1 MKASNVTIG
10 IRKNE
15 NEEMEGYFYYRE
27 KAIASI
33 KGQKKVTKNGKQL
46 IELFIEGKEPEKQII
61 EKNDGTTYEIE
72 KADITL
78 FVNQTEK
85 GSISVGGDLITDFG
99 LYFPIQGWLDKER
112 LSIRLEEN
120 DYVSAKFLEN
130 YGTPVTSI
138 PDIDFSDEDLAQS
151 DELFP
156 DAASFYQKYVVSKKD
171 ARFTEKLNKQAP
183 RIMPSLTKKKAPVTQ
198 GQLDLAKDNLVKAKA
213 NVDKFPLTAV
223 ETEEI
228 PF

>member
-1 MKASNVTIG
+1 MKAQNVTIG

-15 NEEMEGYFYYRE
+15 NEKMEGYFYYRE

-46 IELFIEGKEPEKQII
+46 IELFIEGKEPEKQVI

-85 GSISVGGDLITDFG
+85 GSVSVGGDLITDFG

-156 DAASFYQKYVVSKKD
+156 DAASFYEKYVVSKKD

-183 RIMPSLTKKKAPVTQ
+183 RIMPSSVKKAPVTQ

-213 NVDKFPLTAV
+213 KTAV
-223 ETEEI
+223 ETKEL

>member
-1 MKASNVTIG
+1 MKAENVIIG

-15 NEEMEGYFYYRE
+15 AEEYEGYFYYKE
-27 KAIASI
+27 KAIALI

-46 IELFIEGKEPEKQII
+46 IELFLEGKEPEMQTITKD
-61 EKNDGTTYEIE
+61 DGTTYEIE
-72 KADITL
+72 KPDVTL

-85 GSISVGGDLITDFG
+85 GSVSIGGDLITDFG

-112 LSIRLEEN
+112 LSVRLEEN
-120 DYVSAKFLEN
+120 NYISEKFLEN

-156 DAASFYQKYVVSKKD
+156 DAASFYKKYVISKKD
-171 ARFTEKLNKQAP
+171 ARFSEKLNKQAP
-183 RIMPSLTKKKAPVTQ
+183 RIMPSSTKKKTPVTQ
-198 GQLDLAKDNLVKAKA
+198 GQLDLAKDNLTKAKA
-213 NVDKFPLTAV
+213 KTAV

>member
-46 IELFIEGKEPEKQII
+46 IELFIEGKEPEKQTIT
-61 EKNDGTTYEIE
+61 KDDGTSYEIE

-85 GSISVGGDLITDFG
+85 GSVSVGGDLITDFG

-156 DAASFYQKYVVSKKD
+156 GAASFYEKYVISKKD

-183 RIMPSLTKKKAPVTQ
+183 RIMPSSTKKKAPATQ
-198 GQLDLAKDNLVKAKA
+198 GQIDLAKDNLVKAKA
-213 NVDKFPLTAV
+213 KTAV
-223 ETEEI
+223 ETEEV

>member
-1 MKASNVTIG
+1 MKAQNVIIG

-27 KAIASI
+27 KAIASV

-46 IELFIEGKEPEKQII
+46 IELFLEGKEPEMQTITKD
-61 EKNDGTTYEIE
+61 DGTTYEIE

-156 DAASFYQKYVVSKKD
+156 DAASFYEKYVISKKD

-183 RIMPSLTKKKAPVTQ
+183 RIMPSSVKKAPVTQ

-213 NVDKFPLTAV
+213 KTAV
-223 ETEEI
+223 ETEEE

>member
-1 MKASNVTIG
+1 MKAENVIIG

-15 NEEMEGYFYYRE
+15 AEKYEGYFYYKE

-33 KGQKKVTKNGKQL
+33 KGQKKVTKNSNQL
-46 IELFIEGKEPEKQII
+46 IELFLEGKETEMQTI
-61 EKNDGTTYEIE
+61 EKSDGTSYQIE
-72 KADITL
+72 KPDITL
-78 FVNQTEK
+78 FVNQTK
-85 GSISVGGDLITDFG
+85 NGSVSIGGDLITDFG
-99 LYFPIQGWLDKER
+99 LYFTIGGWLDKER
-112 LSIRLEEN
+112 LSVRLEWN
-120 DYVSAKFLEN
+120 DYVSEKFLEN

-156 DAASFYQKYVVSKKD
+156 DAASFYEKYVVSKKD

-183 RIMPSLTKKKAPVTQ
+183 RIMPSSVKKKPVTQ
-198 GQLDLAKDNLVKAKA
+198 GQIDLAKDNLVKSKAK
-213 NVDKFPLTAV
+213 TAV
-223 ETEEI
+223 ETEEV

>member
-1 MKASNVTIG
+1 MKAQNVIIG

-15 NEEMEGYFYYRE
+15 NEGMEGYFYYRE
-27 KAIASI
+27 KAIASV

-46 IELFIEGKEPEKQII
+46 IELFLEGKEPEMQTITKD
-61 EKNDGTTYEIE
+61 DGTTYEIE

-156 DAASFYQKYVVSKKD
+156 DAASFYEKYVISKKD

-183 RIMPSLTKKKAPVTQ
+183 RIMPSSVKKAPVTQ
-198 GQLDLAKDNLVKAKA
+198 GQIDLAKDNLVKSKAK
-213 NVDKFPLTAV
+213 TAV
-223 ETEEI
+223 ETEER

>member
-1 MKASNVTIG
+1 M
-10 IRKNE
+10 
-15 NEEMEGYFYYRE
+15 
-27 KAIASI
+27 
-33 KGQKKVTKNGKQL
+33 
-46 IELFIEGKEPEKQII
+46 IELFLEGKEPEIQTITKD
-61 EKNDGTTYEIE
+61 DGTTYEIE
-72 KADITL
+72 KPDVTL

-85 GSISVGGDLITDFG
+85 GSVSIGGDLITDFG

-112 LSIRLEEN
+112 LSVRLEWN
-120 DYVSAKFLEN
+120 DYVSEKFLEN

-156 DAASFYQKYVVSKKD
+156 DAASFYEKYVISKKD

-183 RIMPSLTKKKAPVTQ
+183 RIMPGAAKKKAPVTQ
-198 GQLDLAKDNLVKAKA
+198 GQLDLAKDNLTKAKA
-213 NVDKFPLTAV
+213 KTAV
-223 ETEEI
+223 ETEEV

>member
-1 MKASNVTIG
+1 MKAQNVTIG

-33 KGQKKVTKNGKQL
+33 KGQKKVTKSGKQL
-46 IELFIEGKEPEKQII
+46 IELFIEGKEPEKQTIT
-61 EKNDGTTYEIE
+61 KDDGTSYEIE

-85 GSISVGGDLITDFG
+85 GSVSIGGDLITDFG

-156 DAASFYQKYVVSKKD
+156 DADSFYKKYVISKKD
-171 ARFTEKLNKQAP
+171 ARFSEKLNKQAP
-183 RIMPSLTKKKAPVTQ
+183 RIMPSSTKKKAPITQ
-198 GQLDLAKDNLVKAKA
+198 GQIDFEVG
-213 NVDKFPLTAV
+213 F
-223 ETEEI
+223 
-228 PF
+228 

>member
-46 IELFIEGKEPEKQII
+46 IELFLEGKEPEKQTIT
-61 EKNDGTTYEIE
+61 KDDGTTYEIE
-72 KADITL
+72 KPDVTL

-156 DAASFYQKYVVSKKD
+156 DAASFYEKYVVSKKD
-171 ARFTEKLNKQAP
+171 ARFSEKLNKQAP
-183 RIMPSLTKKKAPVTQ
+183 RIMPSSTKKKAPVTQ
-198 GQLDLAKDNLVKAKA
+198 GQIDLAKDNLVKSKAK
-213 NVDKFPLTAV
+213 TAV
-223 ETEEI
+223 ETEEL

>member
-46 IELFIEGKEPEKQII
+46 IELFIEGKEPEKQLI
-61 EKNDGTTYEIE
+61 EKSDGTIYEIE

-85 GSISVGGDLITDFG
+85 GSVSVGGDLITDFG

-156 DAASFYQKYVVSKKD
+156 DAASFYEKYVISKKD

-183 RIMPSLTKKKAPVTQ
+183 RIMPSSVKKKPVTQ
-198 GQLDLAKDNLVKAKA
+198 GQIDLAKDNLTKARA
-213 NVDKFPLTAV
+213 AGTAV

>member
-1 MKASNVTIG
+1 MKAQNVTIG

-33 KGQKKVTKNGKQL
+33 KGQKKVTKSGKQL
-46 IELFIEGKEPEKQII
+46 IELFIEGKEPEKQTIT
-61 EKNDGTTYEIE
+61 KDDGTSYEIE

-85 GSISVGGDLITDFG
+85 GSVSVGGDLITDFG

-156 DAASFYQKYVVSKKD
+156 DAASFYEKYVISKKD

-183 RIMPSLTKKKAPVTQ
+183 RIMPSSTKKKAPVTQ

-213 NVDKFPLTAV
+213 KTAV
-223 ETEEI
+223 ETEEV

>member
-1 MKASNVTIG
+1 MKAQNVIIG

-46 IELFIEGKEPEKQII
+46 IELFIEGKEPEKQVI
-61 EKNDGTTYEIE
+61 EKNDGTTYEID

-78 FVNQTEK
+78 FVNETDK

-130 YGTPVTSI
+130 YGTPVTEI
-138 PDIDFSDEDLAQS
+138 ADIDFSDEDLAQS

-156 DAASFYQKYVVSKKD
+156 DAASFYEKYVISKKD

-183 RIMPSLTKKKAPVTQ
+183 RIMPSSAKKKAPVTQ
-198 GQLDLAKDNLVKAKA
+198 GQIDLAKDNLVKSKAKT
-213 NVDKFPLTAV
+213 VV

>member
-1 MKASNVTIG
+1 MKAQNVIIG

-15 NEEMEGYFYYRE
+15 GEEYEGYFYYKE
-27 KAIASI
+27 KAIASV

-46 IELFIEGKEPEKQII
+46 IELFIEGKEPEKQTIT
-61 EKNDGTTYEIE
+61 KDDGTTYEIE
-72 KADITL
+72 KPDVTL

-99 LYFPIQGWLDKER
+99 LYFTIQGWLDKER
-112 LSIRLEEN
+112 LSVRLEWN
-120 DYVSAKFLEN
+120 DYVSEKFLEN

-156 DAASFYQKYVVSKKD
+156 DADSFYKKYVISKKD
-171 ARFTEKLNKQAP
+171 ARFSEKLNKQAP
-183 RIMPSLTKKKAPVTQ
+183 RIMPSSTKKKAPVTQ
-198 GQLDLAKDNLVKAKA
+198 GQIDLAKDNLVKSKAK
-213 NVDKFPLTAV
+213 TAV
-223 ETEEI
+223 ETEEL

>member
-1 MKASNVTIG
+1 MKAQNVIIG

-46 IELFIEGKEPEKQII
+46 IELFIEGKEPEKQVI
-61 EKNDGTTYEIE
+61 EKNDGTTYEID

-78 FVNQTEK
+78 FVNETDK

-130 YGTPVTSI
+130 YGTPVTEI
-138 PDIDFSDEDLAQS
+138 ADIDFSDEDLAQS

-156 DAASFYQKYVVSKKD
+156 DAASFYEKYVISKKD

-183 RIMPSLTKKKAPVTQ
+183 RIMPSSAKKKAPVTQ
-198 GQLDLAKDNLVKAKA
+198 GQIDLAKDNLVKSKAKT
-213 NVDKFPLTAV
+213 VV
-223 ETEEI
+223 ETEER

>member
-1 MKASNVTIG
+1 MKAQNVIIG

-15 NEEMEGYFYYRE
+15 AEEYEGYFYYKE
-27 KAIASI
+27 KAIASV

-46 IELFIEGKEPEKQII
+46 IELFLEGKEPEMQTITKD
-61 EKNDGTTYEIE
+61 DGTTYEIE
-72 KADITL
+72 KPDVTL

-85 GSISVGGDLITDFG
+85 GSVSIGGDLITDFG

-112 LSIRLEEN
+112 LSVRLEGN
-120 DYVSAKFLEN
+120 DYISAKFLESF
-130 YGTPVTSI
+130 GTPVTSI

-156 DAASFYQKYVVSKKD
+156 DAASFYEKYVISKKD

-183 RIMPSLTKKKAPVTQ
+183 RIMPGAAKKKAPVTQ

-213 NVDKFPLTAV
+213 AGTAV
-223 ETEEI
+223 ESEEV

>member
-1 MKASNVTIG
+1 MKAQNIIIG

-33 KGQKKVTKNGKQL
+33 KGQKKVTKSGKQL
-46 IELFIEGKEPEKQII
+46 IELFIEGKEPEKQTIT
-61 EKNDGTTYEIE
+61 KDDGTSYEIE

-85 GSISVGGDLITDFG
+85 GSVSVGGDLITDFG

-112 LSIRLEEN
+112 LSVRLEWN
-120 DYVSAKFLEN
+120 DYVSEKFLEN

-156 DAASFYQKYVVSKKD
+156 DAASFYEKYVISKKD

-183 RIMPSLTKKKAPVTQ
+183 RIMPSPTKKTTVTKEELTKAKSEA
-198 GQLDLAKDNLVKAKA
+198 LAKTKTVA
-213 NVDKFPLTAV
+213 
-223 ETEEI
+223 TEEI

>member
-46 IELFIEGKEPEKQII
+46 IELFIEGKEPEKQVI
-61 EKNDGTTYEIE
+61 EKSDGTTYEIE

-85 GSISVGGDLITDFG
+85 GSVSVGGDLITDFG

-156 DAASFYQKYVVSKKD
+156 DAASFYEKYVISKKD

-183 RIMPSLTKKKAPVTQ
+183 RIMPSSVKKKPVTQ
-198 GQLDLAKDNLVKAKA
+198 GQIDLAKDNLTKARA
-213 NVDKFPLTAV
+213 AGTAV

>member
-1 MKASNVTIG
+1 MKAADVIIG

-15 NEEMEGYFYYRE
+15 AEEYEGYFYYKE

-33 KGQKKVTKNGKQL
+33 KGQKKVTKNGSQL
-46 IELFIEGKEPEKQII
+46 IELFLEGKEPEMQTVKRG
-61 EKNDGTTYEIE
+61 DGTTYEIE
-72 KADITL
+72 KPDVTL

-85 GSISVGGDLITDFG
+85 GSVSIGGDLITDFG

-112 LSIRLEEN
+112 LSVRLEEN
-120 DYVSAKFLEN
+120 DYISEKFLEK
-130 YGTPVTSI
+130 YDIPVTSI

-151 DELFP
+151 DKLFP
-156 DAASFYQKYVVSKKD
+156 DAASFYEKYVISKKD

-183 RIMPSLTKKKAPVTQ
+183 RIMPSSTKKKAPVTQ
-198 GQLDLAKDNLVKAKA
+198 GQLDLAKDNFMKARA
-213 NVDKFPLTAV
+213 AGTAV

>member
-1 MKASNVTIG
+1 MKAQKVTIG

-15 NEEMEGYFYYRE
+15 AEEYEGYFYYKE
-27 KAIASI
+27 KAIASV

-46 IELFIEGKEPEKQII
+46 IELFLEGKDPEMQTITK
-61 EKNDGTTYEIE
+61 EDGTTYEIE
-72 KADITL
+72 KPDVTL

-85 GSISVGGDLITDFG
+85 GSVSIGGDLITDFG

-112 LSIRLEEN
+112 LSVRLEEN
-120 DYVSAKFLEN
+120 NYISEKFLEN

-156 DAASFYQKYVVSKKD
+156 DAASFYEKYVVSKKD

-183 RIMPSLTKKKAPVTQ
+183 RIMPSSTKKKAPVTQ

-213 NVDKFPLTAV
+213 KTAV
-223 ETEEI
+223 ETEEV

>member
-1 MKASNVTIG
+1 MKAQNVIIG

-27 KAIASI
+27 KAIASV
-33 KGQKKVTKNGKQL
+33 KGQQKVTKNGKHL
-46 IELFIEGKEPEKQII
+46 IELFIEGKEPEKQVI
-61 EKNDGTTYEIE
+61 EKNDGTTYEID

-78 FVNQTEK
+78 FVNQTDK

-130 YGTPVTSI
+130 YGTPVTNI

-156 DAASFYQKYVVSKKD
+156 DAANFYEKYVVSKKD

-183 RIMPSLTKKKAPVTQ
+183 RIMPSSVKKKPVTQ
-198 GQLDLAKDNLVKAKA
+198 GQLDLAKDNLVKSKAKT
-213 NVDKFPLTAV
+213 VV
-223 ETEEI
+223 ETKER

>member
-1 MKASNVTIG
+1 MKAQNVIIG

-46 IELFIEGKEPEKQII
+46 IELFIEGKEPEKQTIT
-61 EKNDGTTYEIE
+61 KDDGTSYEIE

-85 GSISVGGDLITDFG
+85 GSVSVGGDLITDFG

-112 LSIRLEEN
+112 LSIRLKEN

-130 YGTPVTSI
+130 YGTPVTEI
-138 PDIDFSDEDLAQS
+138 ADIDFSDEDLAQS

-156 DAASFYQKYVVSKKD
+156 DAASFYEKYVISKKD
-171 ARFTEKLNKQAP
+171 ARFTEKLKKQAP
-183 RIMPSLTKKKAPVTQ
+183 RIMPSSVKKAPVTQ
-198 GQLDLAKDNLVKAKA
+198 GQIDLAKDNLVKSKAK
-213 NVDKFPLTAV
+213 TAV

>member
-1 MKASNVTIG
+1 MKAQNVIIG

-15 NEEMEGYFYYRE
+15 AEEYEGYFYYRE
-27 KAIASI
+27 KAIASV

-46 IELFIEGKEPEKQII
+46 IELFLEGKEPEMQTITKD
-61 EKNDGTTYEIE
+61 DGTTYEIE
-72 KADITL
+72 KPDVTL

-85 GSISVGGDLITDFG
+85 GSVSIGGDLITDFG

-112 LSIRLEEN
+112 LSVRLEEN
-120 DYVSAKFLEN
+120 NYISEKFLEN

-156 DAASFYQKYVVSKKD
+156 DAASFYEKYVVSKKD

-183 RIMPSLTKKKAPVTQ
+183 RIMPSSTKKKAPVTQ

-213 NVDKFPLTAV
+213 KTAV
-223 ETEEI
+223 ETEEV

>member
-1 MKASNVTIG
+1 MKAQNVIIG

-15 NEEMEGYFYYRE
+15 AEEYEGYFYYKE
-27 KAIASI
+27 KAIASV

-46 IELFIEGKEPEKQII
+46 IELFLEGKEPEMQTITKD
-61 EKNDGTTYEIE
+61 DGTTYEIE
-72 KADITL
+72 KPDVTL

-85 GSISVGGDLITDFG
+85 GSVSIGGDLITDFG

-112 LSIRLEEN
+112 LSVRLEEN
-120 DYVSAKFLEN
+120 SYISEKFLEN

-156 DAASFYQKYVVSKKD
+156 DAASFYEKYVISKKD

-183 RIMPSLTKKKAPVTQ
+183 RIMPSSTKKKAPVTQ
-198 GQLDLAKDNLVKAKA
+198 GQLDLAKDNLTKARAK
-213 NVDKFPLTAV
+213 TAV
-223 ETEEI
+223 ETEEV

>member
-1 MKASNVTIG
+1 MKAQNVIIG

-15 NEEMEGYFYYRE
+15 AEEYEGYFYYRE
-27 KAIASI
+27 KAIASV
-33 KGQKKVTKNGKQL
+33 KGQKKVTKNGSQL
-46 IELFIEGKEPEKQII
+46 IELFLEGKEPEMQTVKRG
-61 EKNDGTTYEIE
+61 DGTTYEIE
-72 KADITL
+72 KPDVTL

-85 GSISVGGDLITDFG
+85 GSVSIGGDLITDFG

-112 LSIRLEEN
+112 LSVRLEEN
-120 DYVSAKFLEN
+120 DYISEKFLEK
-130 YGTPVTSI
+130 YDVPVTSI

-156 DAASFYQKYVVSKKD
+156 DAASFYEKYVISKKD

-183 RIMPSLTKKKAPVTQ
+183 RIMPSSTKKKAPVTQ
-198 GQLDLAKDNLVKAKA
+198 GQIDLAKDNLVKSKAK
-213 NVDKFPLTAV
+213 TAV
-223 ETEEI
+223 ETEEL

>member
-1 MKASNVTIG
+1 MKAQNVIIG

-46 IELFIEGKEPEKQII
+46 IELFLEGKEPEMQTITKD
-61 EKNDGTTYEIE
+61 DGTTYEIE
-72 KADITL
+72 KPDVTL

-85 GSISVGGDLITDFG
+85 GSVSIGGDLITDFG

-156 DAASFYQKYVVSKKD
+156 DAASFYEKYVISKKD

-183 RIMPSLTKKKAPVTQ
+183 RIMPSSTKKKAPVTQ
-198 GQLDLAKDNLVKAKA
+198 GQLDLAKDNLTKARAK
-213 NVDKFPLTAV
+213 TAV
-223 ETEEI
+223 ETEER

>member
-1 MKASNVTIG
+1 MKAQNVIIG

-15 NEEMEGYFYYRE
+15 AEEYEGYFYYRE
-27 KAIASI
+27 KAIASV
-33 KGQKKVTKNGKQL
+33 KGQKKVTKNGSQL
-46 IELFIEGKEPEKQII
+46 IELFLEGKEPEMQTVKRG
-61 EKNDGTTYEIE
+61 DGTTYEIE
-72 KADITL
+72 KPDVTL

-85 GSISVGGDLITDFG
+85 GSVSIGGDLITDFG

-112 LSIRLEEN
+112 LSVRLEEN
-120 DYVSAKFLEN
+120 NYISEKFLEK
-130 YGTPVTSI
+130 YDVPVTSI

-156 DAASFYQKYVVSKKD
+156 DAANFYEKYVVSKKD

-183 RIMPSLTKKKAPVTQ
+183 RIMPSSAKKKPVTQ
-198 GQLDLAKDNLVKAKA
+198 GQLDLAKDNLVKSKAKTVA
-213 NVDKFPLTAV
+213 
-223 ETEEI
+223 ETEER

>member
-27 KAIASI
+27 KAIASV

-46 IELFIEGKEPEKQII
+46 IELFIEGKEPEKQVI

-130 YGTPVTSI
+130 YGTPVTEI
-138 PDIDFSDEDLAQS
+138 ADIDFSDEDLAQS

-156 DAASFYQKYVVSKKD
+156 DAANFYEKYVVSKKD

-183 RIMPSLTKKKAPVTQ
+183 RIMPSSAKKKPVTQ
-198 GQLDLAKDNLVKAKA
+198 GQLDLAKDNLVKSKAKTVA
-213 NVDKFPLTAV
+213 
-223 ETEEI
+223 ETEER

>member
-33 KGQKKVTKNGKQL
+33 KGQKKVTKSGKQL

-156 DAASFYQKYVVSKKD
+156 DAASFYEKYVTSKKD

-183 RIMPSLTKKKAPVTQ
+183 RIMPSSTKKKAPVTQ
-198 GQLDLAKDNLVKAKA
+198 GQLDLAKDNLTKAKA
-213 NVDKFPLTAV
+213 NFSITAV

>member
-1 MKASNVTIG
+1 MKAQNVIIG

-15 NEEMEGYFYYRE
+15 AEEYEGYFYYRE
-27 KAIASI
+27 KAIASV
-33 KGQKKVTKNGKQL
+33 KGQKKVTKNGSQL
-46 IELFIEGKEPEKQII
+46 IELFLEGKEPEMQTVKRG
-61 EKNDGTTYEIE
+61 DGTTYEIE
-72 KADITL
+72 KPDVTL

-85 GSISVGGDLITDFG
+85 GSVSIGGDLITDFG

-112 LSIRLEEN
+112 LSVRLEEN
-120 DYVSAKFLEN
+120 DYISEKFLEK
-130 YGTPVTSI
+130 YDVPVTSI

-156 DAASFYQKYVVSKKD
+156 DAASFYEKYVISKKD

-183 RIMPSLTKKKAPVTQ
+183 RIMPSSTKKKAPVTQ

-213 NVDKFPLTAV
+213 KTAV

>member
-46 IELFIEGKEPEKQII
+46 IELFIEGKEPEKQVI

-130 YGTPVTSI
+130 YGTPVTEI
-138 PDIDFSDEDLAQS
+138 ADIDFSDEDLAQS

-156 DAASFYQKYVVSKKD
+156 DAANFYEKYVVSKKD

-183 RIMPSLTKKKAPVTQ
+183 RIMPSSAKKKPVTQ
-198 GQLDLAKDNLVKAKA
+198 GQLDLAKDNLVKSKAKT
-213 NVDKFPLTAV
+213 VV
-223 ETEEI
+223 ETEER

>member
-85 GSISVGGDLITDFG
+85 GSVSVGGDLITDFG

-156 DAASFYQKYVVSKKD
+156 DAASFYEKYVISKKD

-183 RIMPSLTKKKAPVTQ
+183 RIMPSSTKKKAPVTQ
-198 GQLDLAKDNLVKAKA
+198 GQLDLAKNNLVKAKA